1 MFVLMKIKMHI
12 PHNKDQ
18 IKTDKIS
25 EKLSGKEQFADNIV
39 DSLLKARINTMYPLK
54 IGRTN
59 PR

>member
-1 MFVLMKIKMHI
+1 MHI
-12 PHNKDQ
+12 PYNKDQ

-59 PR
+59 PC

>member
-1 MFVLMKIKMHI
+1 MHI
-12 PHNKDQ
+12 PYNKDQ

-25 EKLSGKEQFADNIV
+25 EKLSGKEQFAE
-39 DSLLKARINTMYPLK
+39 YPLK